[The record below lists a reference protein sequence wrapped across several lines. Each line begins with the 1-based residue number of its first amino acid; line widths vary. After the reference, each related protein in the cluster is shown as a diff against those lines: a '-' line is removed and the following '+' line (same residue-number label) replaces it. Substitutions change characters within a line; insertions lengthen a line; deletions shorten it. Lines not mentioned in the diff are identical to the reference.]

1 MQITIT
7 LPSHVAAAFTGE
19 QEATDFALA
28 ALTDHARAAAI
39 AAASDQAQSLLR
51 AAEAPFTGV
60 EAPEVPTLAERI
72 TDVDEREADLRTKVR
87 ELGVTLATAAG
98 VPQEQAEALIEAKL
112 QSE

>member
-1 MQITIT
+1 MQLSIT
-7 LPSHVAAAFTGE
+7 LPDHVAAVFTD
-19 QEATDFALA
+19 EAEA
-28 ALTDHARAAAI
+28 ADWLLVQATDHARAAAI